1 MNCIKYRR
9 SLIDIDWR
17 RPDTVDKRE
26 GSESEAEWG
35 EKWFGLWRW
44 IMQLK
49 HTINA
54 IKITIKH
61 ATFATNGW
69 QHCRL
74 GNADGDVDAD
84 ADVAVDCTKRQRW
97 AELRWATL
105 HSTELFKQNWQ
116 CASAEIMTICKR
128 VLQAAE
134 RGKGDEDTEIAHK
147 GEQEGRQRNSW
158 RDRRADKR
166 IDGLKDRRSDSR
178 AVGWSVWQLITGSYG
193 LCRRRLRWETAVA
206 EASLG
211 LSLST
216 CKKNANKGPKWDG
229 KWQR

>member
-97 AELRWATL
+97 AERRCTRLSCLNKTGCVRVQKLWN
-105 HSTELFKQNWQ
+105 EF
-116 CASAEIMTICKR
+116 CKR
-128 VLQAAE
+128 QNEEKVMKIQKSHIKENKKAD
-134 RGKGDEDTEIAHK
+134 RGTVEETGGQT
-147 GEQEGRQRNSW
+147 
-158 RDRRADKR
+158 
-166 IDGLKDRRSDSR
+166 
-178 AVGWSVWQLITGSYG
+178 SV
-193 LCRRRLRWETAVA
+193 
-206 EASLG
+206 
-211 LSLST
+211 
-216 CKKNANKGPKWDG
+216 
-229 KWQR
+229 